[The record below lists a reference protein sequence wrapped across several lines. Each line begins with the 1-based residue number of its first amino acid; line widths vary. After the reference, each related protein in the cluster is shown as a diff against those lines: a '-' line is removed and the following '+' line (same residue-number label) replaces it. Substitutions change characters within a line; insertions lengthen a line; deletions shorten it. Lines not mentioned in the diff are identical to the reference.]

1 MSLWA
6 IAGFLLVLVVLIAA
20 ARGKVS
26 LGRREVEDF
35 EARLRPEP
43 GVAAADGAWGAAERE
58 AYDDG
63 SAEFEASVR
72 DVKLPDGA
80 AVEFL
85 VEGVA
90 LGMAAVE
97 RGRGRLEF
105 DSRSG
110 DDVPPVAAGQRIEVR
125 HDGVVLL
132 SGEFRHD

>member
-6 IAGFLLVLVVLIAA
+6 IAAFVLIFLVLIAVT
-20 ARGKVS
+20 RGNVS

-43 GVAAADGAWGAAERE
+43 GVAAAEDASGAAERE

-85 VEGVA
+85 VEGVS
-90 LGMAAVE
+90 LGTAAVE

-125 HDGVVLL
+125 HDGIVLL
-132 SGEFRHD
+132 SGEFRRD

>member
-6 IAGFLLVLVVLIAA
+6 IAGAVLIVVVLIAA
-20 ARGKVS
+20 THGNVS

-35 EARLRPEP
+35 EVKLRAEP
-43 GVAAADGAWGAAERE
+43 GVAAAEGAWGAAERE

-72 DVKLPDGA
+72 GVKLPDGA
-80 AVEFL
+80 AVEF
-85 VEGVA
+85 VVDGVS
-90 LGMAAVE
+90 LGKAAVE

-105 DSRSG
+105 DTRSG

-125 HDGVVLL
+125 HDGIVLL